1 MAGDAVVRVPYFFE
15 IHSMIDRRQFLQIS
29 AAVTAMTASGPR
41 LAPASATKI
50 SQDELLR
57 FDPVGQVTL
66 LNFTD
71 CHAQLVPLYYREPSF
86 NIGVGDVN
94 GLPPHITGKEMLQH
108 FGLRAGSPE
117 AYAFSSS
124 DFSRLAKSYGRV
136 GGFDR
141 MATLVNAIRASRPN
155 NTLLLDGGD
164 TLQGSY
170 TSMVTS
176 GADMVE
182 VMNALDVDAM
192 TGHWEF
198 TYGSERISELKETL
212 NFPFL
217 AGNILDTEWEEE
229 VFDSTATFERGG
241 IKIAVIGQAFPYTPV
256 ANPRYMMP
264 KWSFGIRERLLQKR
278 VKKAQADG
286 AELVVLLSHN
296 GFDVDRKL
304 ASRVKGIN
312 VIFTGHTHD
321 AIPAVEKVGKTLL
334 VASGS
339 HGKFL
344 GRLDLEVQAGGI
356 KDYAFRLIP
365 VLSDAISPD
374 PKMAEII
381 QSIRAPHE
389 RELGTVLGRAG
400 SMLYRRGNFNG
411 TFDDLIC
418 QALLERRD
426 AEISLS
432 PGFRW
437 GGTVLSGQEITKEL
451 VYNQTAIT
459 YPKVY
464 RTEMTGTFI
473 KEILEDVA
481 DNLFNPDPYYQ
492 QGGDMVR
499 TGGLG
504 YAIDISKPI
513 GQRISEMTLLATGKT
528 IDPEKT
534 YVVAGWASV
543 NEGTE
548 GPPIYDLVS
557 DFIAEKKTV
566 SIPNNQNIRISGAG

>member
-1 MAGDAVVRVPYFFE
+1 MVGDAVFRVPYFFE

-29 AAVTAMTASGPR
+29 AAVTAMTAAGPR

-71 CHAQLVPLYYREPSF
+71 CHAQLVPLYYREPSV

-141 MATLVNAIRASRPN
+141 MATLVNAIRASRPK

-170 TSMVTS
+170 TSMLTR

-198 TYGSERISELKETL
+198 TYGSERISELKEML

-229 VFDSTATFERGG
+229 VFGSTVTFERGG

-278 VKKAQADG
+278 VKKVQADG

-312 VIFTGHTHD
+312 VILTGHTHD

-365 VLSDAISPD
+365 VLADAISPD

-513 GQRISEMTLLATGKT
+513 GQRISEMTLLATGKP
-528 IDPEKT
+528 IDSKKT

-566 SIPNNQNIRISGAG
+566 SIPKNQHIRISGAG